1 MDVSNFEN
9 DPANDLVPEEAR
21 NILQPS
27 SLLSPQLQELKMFL
41 IDWINRTL
49 KRDHIVV
56 QSLEED
62 IYDGLVLHHMLV
74 HLGDVKL
81 EVGEIAF
88 STSAQRHKLKVVL
101 DTVNQLLQVTDQ
113 SSLKWSVELINNKDL
128 LATLHLLVAIMK
140 HFRPDLDLPK
150 NVYVEK
156 VTYQID
162 SKLVKSQKHLEY
174 ITEQSD
180 ENTKADAIDNLFTL
194 GPDKMNTVK
203 QALLHFTNNRVQ
215 RLGIT
220 VNEFDS
226 QFANGVILIL
236 LIGQLEGYFI
246 RLSEYHLSP
255 SSHKEM
261 LHNVTLALEIL
272 KESRVSIESVTPE
285 DIVNMDS
292 KATFRVL
299 YALFT
304 MYKDK

>member
-1 MDVSNFEN
+1 IFT
-9 DPANDLVPEEAR
+9 LVFTEEAR

-162 SKLVKSQKHLEY
+162 SKLVKIIYCLFCLILE
-174 ITEQSD
+174 
-180 ENTKADAIDNLFTL
+180 ADAIDNLFTL